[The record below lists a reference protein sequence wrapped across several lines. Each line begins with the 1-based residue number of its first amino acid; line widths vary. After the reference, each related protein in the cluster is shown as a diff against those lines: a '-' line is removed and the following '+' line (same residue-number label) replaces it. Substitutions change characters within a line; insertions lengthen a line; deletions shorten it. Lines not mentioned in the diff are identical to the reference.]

1 MKKEKYTIL
10 NIKGNLVM
18 PDLDVS
24 KFQDNGV
31 IIYVEGTILNELKE
45 DQNAE
50 VTDYTVVKVSSP
62 NKTFLPSE
70 KL

>member
-45 DQNAE
+45 DPKCRGYGLYSRQSFITQQNF
-50 VTDYTVVKVSSP
+50 P
-62 NKTFLPSE
+62 PSE